1 MKKLSDEMK
10 KMTNSNKKPEEL
22 IKNYTDL
29 SNMFMKDLVINVFFI
44 YFRMKKQIALKEM
57 I

>member
-10 KMTNSNKKPEEL
+10 KMTSSGKKPEEL

-29 SNMFMKDLVINVFFI
+29 SNMFMMDLVINVFV
-44 YFRMKKQIALKEM
+44 
-57 I
+57 